1 MKKKILVI
9 GNIQQ
14 VLINNLEA
22 AGFQCDYEPVLS
34 KKKLIRRIGLYSG
47 IVVRTYIIDKE
58 VVDAAL
64 QLEFIGRSGSGLDKI
79 DVKYAKSKNIKV
91 INSPEGNADA
101 VAEHAIGMILGLLH
115 LIVKSDR
122 EMRRFIFKRKINTG
136 FELSNKTV
144 GIIGFGNTGSRLAQ
158 KLSGFG
164 CKILAYDK
172 YLSGFGKE
180 QVKESS
186 LQNLYNEAD
195 IVSVHLQ
202 GNAET
207 AEYICADFINQFNK
221 PIYLINTSRGMIM
234 NTKDVW
240 KALDSGKIIGL
251 GLDVYENEDLNTITF
266 RQKQLYKKLIR
277 SNKTIVTPHVAGWSH
292 EAEFKIADILSK
304 KIIEAVTAT

>member
-1 MKKKILVI
+1 
-9 GNIQQ
+9 
-14 VLINNLEA
+14 
-22 AGFQCDYEPVLS
+22 
-34 KKKLIRRIGLYSG
+34 
-47 IVVRTYIIDKE
+47 VVRTYIIDKE
-58 VVDAAL
+58 VIDLAS

-79 DVKYAKSKNIKV
+79 DVAYAESKNIRV

-115 LIVKSDR
+115 YIVKSDR

-144 GIIGFGNTGSRLAQ
+144 GIIGFGNTGSRLAK
-158 KLSGFG
+158 KLSGFN

-172 YLSGFGKE
+172 YLTNYGSEK
-180 QVKESS
+180 VKECD
-186 LQNLYNEAD
+186 LQQLYDEAD
-195 IVSVHLQ
+195 IVSIHLQ

-207 AEYICADFINQFNK
+207 KEYICAQFFTQFKK

-240 KALDSGKIIGL
+240 RALESGKIIGL
-251 GLDVYENEDLNTITF
+251 GLDVYENEDLSTITF
-266 RQKQLYKKLIR
+266 RQKQLYKKLVR

-304 KIIEAVTAT
+304 KIINAIPA

>member
-1 MKKKILVI
+1 MKKKVLVI
-9 GNIQQ
+9 GNIQNI
-14 VLINNLEA
+14 LIQNLEA
-22 AGFQCDYEPVLS
+22 AGFVCEYKSELNKRQL
-34 KKKLIRRIGLYSG
+34 KKCIANYNG
-47 IVVRTYIIDKE
+47 IVVRTYLIDKE
-58 VVDAAL
+58 LIDAAT

-79 DVKYAKSKNIKV
+79 DVAYAKSKNILV

-115 LIVKSDR
+115 YIVKSDR

-136 FELSNKTV
+136 FELSSKTV
-144 GIIGFGNTGSRLAQ
+144 GIIGFGNTGSRLAK
-158 KLSGFG
+158 KLRGFN

-172 YLSGFGKE
+172 YLTNYGND
-180 QVKESS
+180 QVQECD
-186 LQNLYNEAD
+186 LPQLYNEAD

-207 AEYICADFINQFNK
+207 KEYICKEFITQFRK

-240 KALDSGKIIGL
+240 QALDTGKIIGL
-251 GLDVYENEDLNTITF
+251 GLDVYENEDLSTITF
-266 RQKQLYKKLIR
+266 RQKQLYKRLVR

-304 KIIEAVTAT
+304 KIIEAVQV